1 MIRFLAEDASYKV
14 YALYESVYLKLKSS
28 SRNQNDYEKQ
38 DLLIGCHYGD
48 PSAAIILPGYIIVA
62 GCGLTI
68 FDLEKQEESTFFDE
82 PDSIV
87 WTNGLYQDGMDS
99 PLEFRYVAFTDNE
112 KLRVF
117 KMNALTKAVTQ
128 LD

>member
-14 YALYESVYLKLKSS
+14 YALYESVYLKLKGS

-38 DLLIGCHYGD
+38 DLLICCHYGD

-68 FDLEKQEESTFFDE
+68 FDLEKQEEATFFNE
-82 PDSIV
+82 PDSIS

-99 PLEFRYVAFTDNE
+99 PLEFRYVTLTDDE

-117 KMNALTKAVTQ
+117 KMNALTKEVTQ

>member
-1 MIRFLAEDASYKV
+1 MISFLAEDTRYKV

-28 SRNQNDYEKQ
+28 SCNQNNYEKQ
-38 DLLIGCHYGD
+38 DLLIACHYGD
-48 PSAAIILPGYIIVA
+48 PSAAIIIPGYIIVA

-68 FDLEKQEESTFFDE
+68 FDLEKQEETTYFDK
-82 PDSIV
+82 PDSIS

-99 PLEFRYVAFTDNE
+99 PLEFRYVALTDNE

-117 KMNALTKAVTQ
+117 KMNALTKEVTQ

>member
-1 MIRFLAEDASYKV
+1 MISFLAEDASCKV
-14 YALYESVYLKLKSS
+14 YALYENTYLKLKSHS
-28 SRNQNDYEKQ
+28 SNQNDYEKQ
-38 DLLIGCHYGD
+38 DLLICCHYGD

-68 FDLEKQEESTFFDE
+68 FDLEKQEETSFFNE

-99 PLEFRYVAFTDNE
+99 PLEFRYVALTDNE

-117 KMNALTKAVTQ
+117 KMNALTKEVMQ